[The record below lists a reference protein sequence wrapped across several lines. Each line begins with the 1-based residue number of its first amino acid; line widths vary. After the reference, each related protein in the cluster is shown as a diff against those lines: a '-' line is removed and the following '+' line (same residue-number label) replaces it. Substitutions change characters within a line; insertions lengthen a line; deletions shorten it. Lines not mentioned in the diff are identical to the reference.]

1 MSFWISPAC
10 HGCGICVPSCPRGAI
25 HRSAADHHL
34 AAFQISSL
42 DCNDCGKCAIVCPI
56 AAIGP
61 DPDWAVCRGH
71 GCPLASR
78 RYEDWACTEAG
89 KRCGECGGSLW
100 KAPGTNRWSC
110 TYCDPDVRVACPKIR
125 KHDTAAPKP

>member
-42 DCNDCGKCAIVCPI
+42 DCNDCGKCAIVCPVS
-56 AAIGP
+56 AIGP
-61 DPDWAVCRGH
+61 DPDWAACRGR
-71 GCPLASR
+71 GCPLESR
-78 RYEDWACTEAG
+78 RYSGWACTEAG
-89 KRCGECGGSLW
+89 RRCERCGGSLW
-100 KAPGTNRWSC
+100 KAPGEKAWVC
-110 TYCDPDVRVACPKIR
+110 TRCDPDTRVSCPKIR
-125 KHDTAAPKP
+125 KHLAVRPE